1 MRLSLEPF
9 EECHTFSACAYS
21 RIQKLI
27 LVLFPRAVI
36 NFANPHEDIR
46 IAVSAAISAWSAENV
61 RVRRK
66 KLLFSP
72 LPL

>member
-9 EECHTFSACAYS
+9 EESHTFSACAYS

-36 NFANPHEDIR
+36 SFANPHEDIC
-46 IAVSAAISAWSAENV
+46 V
-61 RVRRK
+61 
-66 KLLFSP
+66 FG
-72 LPL
+72 